1 MSQGTESSQPG
12 QGNNNPSLSYHW
24 EARKNAPRESLHNN
38 ASDQAHDAST
48 TVLQNPLADMT
59 EEELFADASGL
70 CLQKGLLEHIHVF
83 RKAALL
89 AKVINVPRGF
99 ESIDALSEADKEVLR
114 YEETHRWRS
123 QPKMLYFLCAL
134 CAGCAIVQGM
144 DQTVINGAQV

>member
-1 MSQGTESSQPG
+1 MSQSTEPG
-12 QGNNNPSLSYHW
+12 QTGTGDNNPSLSYHW
-24 EARKNAPRESLHNN
+24 AGRKDAPRESLHNN
-38 ASDQAHDAST
+38 ANEPANDATT

-59 EEELFADASGL
+59 EEELIADASGL
-70 CLQKGLLEHIHVF
+70 CLQKGLLEHIDTF

-89 AKVINVPRGF
+89 AKVINVPQGF
-99 ESIDALSEADKEVLR
+99 ESIDALSEAEKEILR
-114 YEETHRWRS
+114 YEETHRWRA